1 MLTERNVGSLDR
13 IIRLALGVLFLLL
26 AFFVQAEQ
34 WAWILLGLIGIVGI
48 VTGLMRHCTVYSLF
62 GLSTV
67 EKG

>member
-1 MLTERNVGSLDR
+1 LLTERNVSSLDR

-34 WAWILLGLIGIVGI
+34 WARILLGLIGIVGI